1 MPAGFPLIKGTTSG
15 IVCAMH
21 SNALTLADGAMAP
34 TVLLLEHMAPAGAV
48 IAAGLREVGIEVI
61 VARWDTEPLAL
72 RDHFHP
78 EIVLLDMPT
87 PTPAGFQQIERL
99 AEDGA
104 CGVIVLL
111 GSEAEQHRVESL
123 DRGADDV
130 LVRPVPLRELAARVR
145 AVWRRVARGPAAWP
159 AAGSGHIMLDVSRR
173 CLVGPRGELTPLS
186 EAEFVVLET
195 LLDADGA
202 PVSRDWLGRVA
213 LRRPLFSEDRS
224 VDQLVLK
231 LRRKLSA
238 AGATERTI
246 LSARRQGYVIPDP
259 SRFRTATRTAAARM
273 SVPAE

>member
-1 MPAGFPLIKGTTSG
+1 LIKGATGG

-21 SNALTLADGAMAP
+21 SNALTLADAAPAP
-34 TVLLLEHMAPAGAV
+34 TVLLLEHAAPAGAV
-48 IAAGLREVGIEVI
+48 IAAGLREVGMEVV
-61 VARWDTEPLAL
+61 VARWDAEPLAL
-72 RDHFHP
+72 RDRFHP

-87 PTPAGFQQIERL
+87 PTAVGFQQIERL

-104 CGVIVLL
+104 CGIIVLL
-111 GSEAEQHRVESL
+111 GSEAEPHRVESL

-145 AVWRRVARGPAAWP
+145 AVWRRVARGPAPWP
-159 AAGSGHIMLDVSRR
+159 AAGSGQIMLDVARR

-186 EAEFVVLET
+186 EAEFVALET

-213 LRRPLFSEDRS
+213 LRRPLYSEDRS

-259 SRFRTATRTAAARM
+259 SRFRTATRTAAAPSRL
-273 SVPAE
+273 SELAGD